1 MRRIMLL
8 AILLATPAWAQ
19 LPGLRQRQ
27 PAPPVAMPLQNP
39 IELLRADFAAQSGG
53 TMVYFSPGSAQ
64 LTQQARTILAAQ
76 AIWLRQHPEVAVRVE
91 GHGDPTDT
99 RDHALALGAERA
111 AEARNYLI
119 LLAVPAAQVSAMTWG
134 KERPGPPSAVM
145 TLQESGSP
153 PLMPAAG

>member
-1 MRRIMLL
+1 MRKILL
-8 AILLATPAWAQ
+8 FATLLATPAWAQ
-19 LPGLRQRQ
+19 LPGLRKRQ
-27 PAPPVAMPLQNP
+27 PTPPVPMLVQNP

-53 TMVYFSPGSAQ
+53 SMIYFSQGSAQ

-76 AIWLRQHPEVAVRVE
+76 AMWLRQHPEVAVRVE

-134 KERPGPPSAVM
+134 KERPGPPSTV
-145 TLQESGSP
+145 TTIQLSGGP
-153 PLMPAAG
+153 ALVPAAG

>member
-1 MRRIMLL
+1 MRKLL
-8 AILLATPAWAQ
+8 LLATLLAAPAWAQ
-19 LPGLRQRQ
+19 IPGLRQRQ
-27 PAPPVAMPLQNP
+27 APPSVPVQNP

-64 LTQQARTILAAQ
+64 LTQQARIILSAQ
-76 AIWLRQHPEVAVRVE
+76 AMWLRQHPEVAVRIE
-91 GHGDPTDT
+91 GRGDPTDT

-134 KERPGPPSAVM
+134 KERPGPPSAES
-145 TLQESGSP
+145 TLQLSGG
-153 PLMPAAG
+153 PALVPATG